1 MAAINKSD
9 NVMKA
14 NEIPEKIYVTEGM
27 LFMTN
32 PEITLRG
39 NGNKIEYTRTDD
51 FIENAWNWI
60 EDNIFTT
67 IDAVRY
73 ITEAKYKKQVDE
85 VDDNGGFREL

>member
-39 NGNKIEYTRTDD
+39 NGNKIEYTRTDN

-60 EDNIFTT
+60 EDNILSSNQQDKSRLYFEQFKK
-67 IDAVRY
+67 Y
-73 ITEAKYKKQVDE
+73 IKGE
-85 VDDNGGFREL
+85 